1 MAGTCS
7 MLCLILVTLF
17 IPPLGVFLISGC
29 SADFFINILLTIL
42 GYASLLTQSLV
53 FSAEYTMTSMAMSPP
68 ICTITFN
75 SMSTAQLTQNRYLPG
90 HIHAFYL
97 EYVYYRQRDG
107 ATGRAPGVYS
117 ERIQRGGHHETTYGA
132 IQN

>member
-7 MLCLILVTLF
+7 MLCLILITLF

-42 GYASLLTQSLV
+42 GY
-53 FSAEYTMTSMAMSPP
+53 
-68 ICTITFN
+68 
-75 SMSTAQLTQNRYLPG
+75 LPG

-97 EYVYYRQRDG
+97 EYVYYSQRNG

-117 ERIQRGGHHETTYGA
+117 DRIQRGSQRETTYGT
-132 IQN
+132 IHN